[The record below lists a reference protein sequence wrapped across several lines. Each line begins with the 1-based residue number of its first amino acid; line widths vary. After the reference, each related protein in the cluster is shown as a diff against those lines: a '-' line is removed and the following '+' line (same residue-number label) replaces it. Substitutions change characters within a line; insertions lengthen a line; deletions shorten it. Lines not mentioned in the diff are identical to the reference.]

1 MTASD
6 RKPDCKEKQFLKYYE
21 RLMSEILQADA
32 HFKLWKRL
40 QNYRTDY
47 LKELNQAPF
56 FFNFT
61 TRAHLDAALIHIFKF
76 FDKRKDSLSI
86 WRFLD
91 FIEKNLEIFSTESFS
106 QRIDIDNEWYETQ
119 VNSHIP
125 ITFKTA
131 QEDRAKLIELECIK
145 CITRSLKTWR
155 DKAIV
160 HINKQF
166 VLDGIDV
173 AKQYP
178 VKVEEFEKTIT
189 ALFEILN
196 RYSRAYNSS
205 TYARNWPGED
215 DTQAVMDSIRFRI
228 QQRKKAMGIGR

>member
-1 MTASD
+1 MIASD
-6 RKPDCKEKQFLKYYE
+6 RKPDCKEKQFLEYYQ
-21 RLMSEILQADA
+21 RLISEILQADA

-47 LKELNQAPF
+47 LEELNQASF

-61 TRAHLDAALIHIFKF
+61 IRAHLDAALIHIFKF

-91 FIEKNLEIFSTESFS
+91 FIEKNLGIFSTESFS
-106 QRIDIDNEWYETQ
+106 QRMVNNEWYETQ

-125 ITFKTA
+125 ITFETV
-131 QEDRAKLIELECIK
+131 QEDRAKLTELE

-166 VLDGIDV
+166 LLDGIDV

-178 VKVEEFEKTIT
+178 VKVEELEKTIT
-189 ALFEILN
+189 ALFGILN

-205 TYARNWPGED
+205 THARSWPGED
-215 DTQAVMDSIRFRI
+215 DIQAVMDSIRFRI
-228 QQRKKAMGIGR
+228 QQERKHWG